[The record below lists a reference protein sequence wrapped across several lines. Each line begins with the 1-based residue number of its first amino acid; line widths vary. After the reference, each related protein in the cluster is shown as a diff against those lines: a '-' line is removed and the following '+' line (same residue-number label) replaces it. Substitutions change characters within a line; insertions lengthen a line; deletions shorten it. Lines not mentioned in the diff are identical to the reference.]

1 MSRRC
6 FFQTPRPAPTPAAPA
21 PPTVKPRIRSLKPP
35 DWGKK
40 GSSETRRDQKKGY
53 FCCFHPQTRE
63 ILSRFGCDGGGTVSP
78 WAGFAASPPP
88 RSALLPQIHKSE
100 KEKIKTNPKGQK
112 CPKTCSKSCWPG
124 PRPRLGLLVENGA
137 FLKKKKMESLVS
149 TFACWLGRGEA
160 FFNLC
165 PSFFPQNNRS

>member
-1 MSRRC
+1 MGGAVSRRC
-6 FFQTPRPAPTPAAPA
+6 FFQTPRPAPAPAAPA

-63 ILSRFGCDGGGTVSP
+63 ILSRFGCDGGGTASP
-78 WAGFAASPPP
+78 WAGFAASPP
-88 RSALLPQIHKSE
+88 RSAPLPQIHKSE

-137 FLKKKKMESLVS
+137 FYKKNGKISQY
-149 TFACWLGRGEA
+149 LGMLAGEGGG
-160 FFNLC
+160 FF
-165 PSFFPQNNRS
+165 